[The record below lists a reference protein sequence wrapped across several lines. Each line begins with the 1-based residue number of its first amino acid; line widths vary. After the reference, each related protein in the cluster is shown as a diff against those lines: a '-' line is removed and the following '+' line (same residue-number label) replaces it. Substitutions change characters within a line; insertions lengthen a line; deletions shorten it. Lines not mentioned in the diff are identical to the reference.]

1 MAVNQV
7 NTIFGDFKE
16 DDLKIIRD
24 AIQEIADKYNLVHQ
38 ASVEESMACG
48 IGVCMTCVVPLRGS
62 DGVIRMSRTC
72 IDGPVMD
79 GADVIWNSRGSIPEG
94 TWGA

>member
-1 MAVNQV
+1 MAMLR
-7 NTIFGDFKE
+7 T
-16 DDLKIIRD
+16 
-24 AIQEIADKYNLVHQ
+24 IQEIADEHKLVHQ

-48 IGVCMTCVVPLRGS
+48 IGVCMTCVVPIRHD
-62 DGVIRMSRTC
+62 DGIVKMTRTC

-79 GADVIWNSRGSIPEG
+79 GSRVIWNSNRKIPEG